1 MKWITRE
8 HVKVDRVACPWLI
21 RRFIDPAAEFL
32 FAPAADV
39 ATVAAREDA
48 TPYDVTGAA
57 LGHHGEQCSFDTFV
71 EQHGLEDRALEKMRL
86 IVRGAD
92 TSAFGIAPEAAGLYA
107 IALGFAASGRSD
119 AELLDLEFPVY
130 DALYAFCQSLVAAK

>member
-1 MKWITRE
+1 M
-8 HVKVDRVACPWLI
+8 A
-21 RRFIDPAAEFL
+21 
-32 FAPAADV
+32 
-39 ATVAAREDA
+39 
-48 TPYDVTGAA
+48 
-57 LGHHGEQCSFDTFV
+57 
-71 EQHGLEDRALEKMRL
+71 DRALEKMRL

-119 AELLDLEFPVY
+119 AELLDLVFPVY